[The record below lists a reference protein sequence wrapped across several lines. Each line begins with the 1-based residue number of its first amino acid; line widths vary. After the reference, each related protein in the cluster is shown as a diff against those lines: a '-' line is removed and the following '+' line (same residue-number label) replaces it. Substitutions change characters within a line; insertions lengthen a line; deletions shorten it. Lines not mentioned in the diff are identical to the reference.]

1 MSYFKRLP
9 FRYRTVL
16 IIAFGLAT
24 LFLLQAWLKNNLD
37 MGDDMQSKGFSWWRE
52 APVPYLNY
60 LFWALLLPLVYRVLE
75 RWPPTARPMWKHL
88 GMLTLFG
95 LLIGTMHEVS
105 TSLIY
110 YAILWT
116 QDIFQFN
123 SEYMSWAIEAVPPAL
138 VGRFMEFWVLIG
150 VLAAVVHYQAVRTK
164 QTELVQLTAE
174 LQSAHLNALRKQL
187 QPHFLFNTLNTVSA
201 LMDTDVNAA
210 RKVLSRLG
218 QLLRVTLDT
227 TKRER
232 ITLGKELDYI
242 GNYLGIESVR
252 FQDRLQVH
260 YKVPED
266 LHNALVPSMMLQPLV
281 ENSVKHGPNKT
292 SGAVE
297 ISIEAERSDEWLTLK
312 VKDNGKGC
320 EGVQQAMETNG
331 IGLRNVRDRLELIY
345 GGSATMKVDS
355 PGGQGFQ
362 VTMTLPYEPNGN

>member
-1 MSYFKRLP
+1 MAYFKRLP

-16 IIAFGLAT
+16 MIAFGLAT

-37 MGDDMQSKGFSWWRE
+37 LGDDMEKKAFSWWRE

-75 RWPPTARPMWKHL
+75 RWPPTARPMWRQL
-88 GMLTLFG
+88 GMLALLG
-95 LLIGTMHEVS
+95 LLIGTLHEVS
-105 TSLIY
+105 TSLLY

-116 QDIFQFN
+116 QDIFVFN
-123 SEYMSWAIEAVPPAL
+123 SEYMMWALKALPPAL

-150 VLAAVVHYQAVRTK
+150 VLAAVVHYQAVRAK
-164 QTELVQLTAE
+164 QIELAHLAAE
-174 LQSAHLNALRKQL
+174 LQGAQLNALRKQL

-201 LMDTDVNAA
+201 LMDTDVNGA

-232 ITLGKELDYI
+232 VTLGKEIDYI

-252 FQDRLQVH
+252 FQDRLQVK
-260 YKVPED
+260 YTVPEE
-266 LHNALVPSMMLQPLV
+266 LHNALVPSMLLQPLV
-281 ENSVKHGPNKT
+281 ENSVKHGPNSM

-297 ISIEAERSDEWLTLK
+297 IAIEAERSDEWLTLK

-320 EGVQQAMETNG
+320 EGVQHPMETNG
-331 IGLRNVRDRLELIY
+331 IGLRNVRDRLRLIY
-345 GGSATMKVDS
+345 GASATMKVGS
-355 PGGQGFQ
+355 PNGHGFH
-362 VTMTLPYEPNGN
+362 VTITLPYEPNGN

>member
-16 IIAFGLAT
+16 MIAFGLAT

-37 MGDDMQSKGFSWWRE
+37 MGDSMQSREFSWWRE

-123 SEYMSWAIEAVPPAL
+123 SEYMSWAVEAVPPAL

-201 LMDTDVNAA
+201 LMDTDVNGA

-260 YKVPED
+260 YKVPEN
-266 LHNALVPSMMLQPLV
+266 LHNALVPSMFLQPLV

-320 EGVQQAMETNG
+320 EGVQGAMETNG

-345 GGSATMKVDS
+345 GGSATMKVES
-355 PGGQGFQ
+355 PGGHGFQ